1 MKKAG
6 LIVASVL
13 ALSACGDADLK
24 GVPEEYIC
32 KSAVSAMFGRPIST
46 INAQSNGDTVTLE
59 YVRASDNSEWA
70 VECYLDG
77 DKVMWRSPDG
87 RWRDHPDDEK
97 VYWSVTES
105 TVKGG
110 AADSEGKKNKV
121 KKVVIKEVYGDGTD
135 RTKYFLFDEDGVVE
149 VDSAASYAIG
159 YKTGE
164 QMKGR
169 MDDLDFEAF
178 LDGMRHAAIGDESD
192 GRMTVEEMDAAITAY
207 QQKKFEEMEADMK
220 KAADDNAAAGQ
231 AFRDENG
238 AKEGVTTL
246 ENGLQYE
253 VLASG
258 EEGAAQPTLEDTVI
272 AHYHGTLIDGTV
284 FDSSV
289 ERGEPATFP
298 LSRVIE
304 GWQEALT
311 RMKVGDKW
319 KVVIPPELGYGEN
332 GVGDAI
338 GPNATLVFEVELL
351 EVQKGE

>member
-13 ALSACGDADLK
+13 ALSACG
-24 GVPEEYIC
+24 E
-32 KSAVSAMFGRPIST
+32 
-46 INAQSNGDTVTLE
+46 SNKVTLD
-59 YVRASDNSEWA
+59 SD
-70 VECYLDG
+70 V
-77 DKVMWRSPDG
+77 
-87 RWRDHPDDEK
+87 
-97 VYWSVTES
+97 
-105 TVKGG
+105 
-110 AADSEGKKNKV
+110 NK
-121 KKVVIKEVYGDGTD
+121 
-135 RTKYFLFDEDGVVE
+135 
-149 VDSAASYAIG
+149 ASYAIG

-169 MDDLDFEAF
+169 MDDLEFEAF
-178 LDGMRHAAIGDESD
+178 IAGMRDAATGGEGDM
-192 GRMTVEEMDAAITAY
+192 RLTAEEMDEAITTY
-207 QQKKFEEMEADMK
+207 QQKKFAEMEAEMK
-220 KAADDNAAAGQ
+220 KEADDNAAAGKT
-231 AFRDENG
+231 FRDENG

-258 EEGAAQPTLEDTVI
+258 EDGAVVPTLEDTVV
-272 AHYHGTLIDGTV
+272 AHYHGTLADGTV

-298 LSRVIE
+298 LNRVIQ

-319 KVVIPPELGYGEN
+319 RIVIPPELGYGES
-332 GVGDAI
+332 GVGDVI

-351 EVQKGE
+351 DVQKAE

>member
-13 ALSACGDADLK
+13 ALSACGDNNK
-24 GVPEEYIC
+24 
-32 KSAVSAMFGRPIST
+32 
-46 INAQSNGDTVTLE
+46 VTLD
-59 YVRASDNSEWA
+59 SD
-70 VECYLDG
+70 V
-77 DKVMWRSPDG
+77 
-87 RWRDHPDDEK
+87 
-97 VYWSVTES
+97 
-105 TVKGG
+105 
-110 AADSEGKKNKV
+110 NK
-121 KKVVIKEVYGDGTD
+121 
-135 RTKYFLFDEDGVVE
+135 
-149 VDSAASYAIG
+149 ASYAIG

-178 LDGMRHAAIGDESD
+178 IAGMRQGATGTEADMK
-192 GRMTVEEMDAAITAY
+192 MTAEEMDAAITSY
-207 QQKKFEEMEADMK
+207 QQKKFEEMEAEMK
-220 KAADDNAAAGQ
+220 KAADENAAAGQ
-231 AFRDENG
+231 AFRDENA

-258 EEGAAQPTLEDTVI
+258 EEGAVQPTLDDTVV

-298 LSRVIE
+298 LNRVIE